1 MRGISLAAA
10 ALVLLGTGV
19 RGQAQDVSSGPGVE
33 LAASPPAAWLQGDPA
48 DSLYKLGRDALNR
61 SRFREAATTFRQIR
75 ERYPRSG
82 YTPDALY
89 WEAFA
94 LYRLGGQGSLR
105 QALAALDLQQERYPG
120 AATRGDGDAL
130 RTRITAALARRGDA
144 ESAAEIAAVAEA
156 AAAPA
161 VPSVPVAAATPAP
174 AARSGRA
181 PKPARAPRPSRHD
194 ECDNEDDTKAI
205 ALNALLQMDAERA
218 VPILEKVLAR
228 RDSASTCLRRRA
240 MFLISQ
246 KQTARTEDILL
257 DAARTDPD
265 AEVRQQAVFWLSQVN
280 SDKAIAALESVL
292 SRSDD
297 PEMQEKAL
305 FALSQQQS
313 PRASAILRAF
323 AERESAPAE
332 LRGRAIFWMG
342 QKGGDN
348 SAYLRTLYGKVRDA
362 ELREQILFSVSQA
375 GGQAN
380 GDWLLGIAKNGQEP
394 MELRKRALFWAGQ
407 GSASIGELVRLYD
420 GITDREM
427 REQLVFVY
435 SQRNEREA
443 MDKMIDIARRDPD
456 QEIRKRALFWISQ
469 SKDPRA
475 TQLIQD
481 ILED

>member
-1 MRGISLAAA
+1 
-10 ALVLLGTGV
+10 
-19 RGQAQDVSSGPGVE
+19 
-33 LAASPPAAWLQGDPA
+33 
-48 DSLYKLGRDALNR
+48 
-61 SRFREAATTFRQIR
+61 
-75 ERYPRSG
+75 
-82 YTPDALY
+82 
-89 WEAFA
+89 
-94 LYRLGGQGSLR
+94 
-105 QALAALDLQQERYPG
+105 
-120 AATRGDGDAL
+120 
-130 RTRITAALARRGDA
+130 
-144 ESAAEIAAVAEA
+144 
-156 AAAPA
+156 
-161 VPSVPVAAATPAP
+161 
-174 AARSGRA
+174 
-181 PKPARAPRPSRHD
+181 
-194 ECDNEDDTKAI
+194 
-205 ALNALLQMDAERA
+205 
-218 VPILEKVLAR
+218 
-228 RDSASTCLRRRA
+228 

-456 QEIRKRALFWISQ
+456 QEIRKRALFWISK

>member
-1 MRGISLAAA
+1 MRGITLAAA

-33 LAASPPAAWLQGDPA
+33 LAVSPPAAWLQGDPA
-48 DSLYKLGRDALNR
+48 DSLYKLGREALNR
-61 SRFREAATTFRQIR
+61 SRFREAASTFRQIR

-94 LYRLGGQGSLR
+94 LYRLGGRSSLR
-105 QALAALDLQQERYPG
+105 QALSALEMQSDRYPQ
-120 AATRGDGDAL
+120 ASTRGDGEAL
-130 RTRITAALARRGDA
+130 RTRITAALARSGDA
-144 ESAAEIAAVAEA
+144 ESAQEITAVAAA
-156 AAAPA
+156 AAAPVAQPA
-161 VPSVPVAAATPAP
+161 VPVTAAAPRVRP
-174 AARSGRA
+174 GRA
-181 PKPARAPRPSRHD
+181 PKPARAPRASRHD

-246 KQTARTEDILL
+246 KQTDRTDDILL
-257 DAARTDPD
+257 NAARTDPD
-265 AEVRQQAVFWLSQVN
+265 PEVRQQAVFWLSQVN
-280 SDKAIAALESVL
+280 SDQAIAALESIL
-292 SRSDD
+292 GGSTD

-362 ELREQILFSVSQA
+362 ELRAQILFSVSQA

>member
-1 MRGISLAAA
+1 MRGITLAAA
-10 ALVLLGTGV
+10 AVVLLGVGV
-19 RGQAQDVSSGPGVE
+19 RGQAQDVSSGPAIE
-33 LAASPPAAWLQGDPA
+33 LASTPPESWLQGDPA
-48 DSLYKLGRDALNR
+48 DSLYKVAREALNR
-61 SRFREAATTFRQIR
+61 SRFREAATAFRQIR

-94 LYRLGGQGSLR
+94 LYRLGGRSSLR
-105 QALAALDLQQERYPG
+105 QALVALDLQRDRYPR
-120 AATRGDGDAL
+120 AATRGDGDGL
-130 RTRITAALARRGDA
+130 RTRVTAELARSGDA
-144 ESAAEIAAVAEA
+144 ESAQEITAVAAA

-161 VPSVPVAAATPAP
+161 VAPVPATPAS
-174 AARSGRA
+174 ARPSRA
-181 PKPARAPRPSRHD
+181 PKPPRGHRSD
-194 ECDNEDDTKAI
+194 DCDNEDDTKAI

-228 RDSASTCLRRRA
+228 RDSGSVCLRRRA

-246 KQTARTEDILL
+246 KQTGRTEDILL
-257 DAARTDPD
+257 NAARNDPD
-265 AEVRQQAVFWLSQVN
+265 SEVRQQAVFWLSQVN
-280 SDKAIAALESVL
+280 SDRAVSALESIL
-292 SRSDD
+292 SGSGD

-313 PRASAILRAF
+313 GRAPAILRAY
-323 AERESAPAE
+323 AEREDAPQE

-342 QKGGDN
+342 QQGGDN
-348 SAYLRTLYGKVRDA
+348 SAYLRTLYGKVRNA

-380 GDWLLGIAKNGQEP
+380 GDWLLGIAKNGQESI
-394 MELRKRALFWAGQ
+394 ELRKRALFWAGQ

-443 MDKMIDIARRDPD
+443 MDKMIDIARRDSDP
-456 QEIRKRALFWISQ
+456 EIRKRAMFWIGQ

-475 TQLIQD
+475 TQLIQE

>member
-1 MRGISLAAA
+1 MRGITLAAA

-19 RGQAQDVSSGPGVE
+19 RGQAQDVSAGPGVE
-33 LAASPPAAWLQGDPA
+33 LAVSPPASWLQGDPA
-48 DSLYKLGRDALNR
+48 DSLYKLGREALNR
-61 SRFREAATTFRQIR
+61 SRFREAASTFRQIR

-94 LYRLGGQGSLR
+94 LYRLGGRSSLR
-105 QALAALDLQQERYPG
+105 QALSALEMQSDRYPQ
-120 AATRGDGDAL
+120 ASTRGDGEAL
-130 RTRITAALARRGDA
+130 RTRITAALARSGDA
-144 ESAAEIAAVAEA
+144 ESAQEITAVAA
-156 AAAPA
+156 TAAAPVAQPA
-161 VPSVPVAAATPAP
+161 VPVTAAAPGVRPA
-174 AARSGRA
+174 RA
-181 PKPARAPRPSRHD
+181 PKPARAPRASRHD

-246 KQTARTEDILL
+246 KQTDRTDDILL
-257 DAARTDPD
+257 NAARTDPD
-265 AEVRQQAVFWLSQVN
+265 PEVRQQAVFWLSQVN
-280 SDKAIAALESVL
+280 SDQAIAALESIL
-292 SRSDD
+292 GGSTD

>member
-1 MRGISLAAA
+1 MRGITLAAA

-19 RGQAQDVSSGPGVE
+19 RGQAQDVASGPGVE
-33 LAASPPAAWLQGDPA
+33 LAVSPPASWLQGDPA
-48 DSLYKLGRDALNR
+48 DSLYKLGREALNR
-61 SRFREAATTFRQIR
+61 SRFREAASTFRQIR

-94 LYRLGGQGSLR
+94 LYRLGGRGSLR
-105 QALAALDLQQERYPG
+105 QALSALEMQADRYPQ
-120 AATRGDGDAL
+120 ASTRGDGEAL
-130 RTRITAALARRGDA
+130 RTRITAALARSGDA
-144 ESAAEIAAVAEA
+144 ESAQEITAVAAA
-156 AAAPA
+156 AAAPPA
-161 VPSVPVAAATPAP
+161 QPGVPVTAAAPSAPRGRTP
-174 AARSGRA
+174 R
-181 PKPARAPRPSRHD
+181 PARAPRASRHD

-246 KQTARTEDILL
+246 KQTGRTEDILL
-257 DAARTDPD
+257 NAARTDPD
-265 AEVRQQAVFWLSQVN
+265 PEVRQQAVFWLSQVN

-292 SRSDD
+292 GGSTD

-313 PRASAILRAF
+313 PRAAAILRAF
-323 AERESAPAE
+323 AEREGAPAE

-420 GITDREM
+420 GISDREM